1 MNNTY
6 VASLVTQYLSELL
19 ETESPVTLDDDFFD
33 IGGDS
38 FAAVDFT
45 RFVSKVINRHTSVK
59 LIYDEPL
66 LRNYI
71 AALNTLDSSPG

>member
-1 MNNTY
+1 MNNAD
-6 VASLVTQYLSELL
+6 VPSLVTQYLSDLL

-45 RFVSKVINRHTSVK
+45 TFVSGVINRHTSVK
-59 LIYDEPL
+59 LIYDAPL

-71 AALNTLDSSPG
+71 AALNALDSSPD

>member
-1 MNNTY
+1 MNNAE
-6 VASLVTQYLSELL
+6 VSSLVTQYLSELL

-45 RFVSKVINRHTSVK
+45 RFVSGVINRHTAVK

-66 LRNYI
+66 LRDYVDAIN
-71 AALNTLDSSPG
+71 ALDSSPD